1 MNCKPALRPAAR
13 MEKVGL
19 SEIVKISEKT
29 NRLRAEGRDLIALS
43 TGEPDFPTPEHVL
56 EAANI
61 AMRQGKTRYTPTAGT
76 QELRQSI
83 CASARRDLNLDY
95 TPSQIVVGT
104 GAKQILFNLFM
115 ASLDPGDEVIIPAPY
130 WTTYP
135 DIVSVCG
142 GTPVIVRTST
152 DSGMKIT
159 PDQLSTAITPRTRWV
174 LINSPANPSGA
185 LYNASELTA
194 LADVLRN
201 HPHVGIVSDEIYQ
214 HIAFAAFSSFGV
226 VAPDLADRTVIV
238 SGVSKAYA
246 MTGWRIGWA
255 IGPQNFINSMI
266 AIQGQSTSGACSIA
280 QAAAIAA
287 LDGPQGLLHDRKRA
301 FLVRRDLMVEELN
314 AAKGLNCA
322 VPDGAFY
329 VFPSCHETIS
339 RRTPNG
345 TTVETEVDFCNYLL
359 ESEGVAVVPGRAF
372 GTPGHVRLSFAYA
385 HETLVEAVQR
395 IHRAC
400 GRLE

>member
-1 MNCKPALRPAAR
+1 MNCKPALRPATR
-13 MEKVGL
+13 MKSVGL
-19 SEIVKISEKT
+19 SEIVRISEKT
-29 NRLRAEGRDLIALS
+29 NRLRAEGRDLITLS
-43 TGEPDFPTPEHVL
+43 TGEPDFPTPGHVL

-61 AMRQGKTRYTPTAGT
+61 AMRQGQTRYTPTAGT

-83 CASARRDLNLDY
+83 CAAARRDLNINY
-95 TPSQIVVGT
+95 APSQVVVGT

-152 DSGMKIT
+152 GSGMKIT
-159 PDQLSTAITPRTRWV
+159 PDQLTAAITPRTRWLLV
-174 LINSPANPSGA
+174 NSPANPTGA
-185 LYNASELTA
+185 LYSASELTA
-194 LADVLRN
+194 LANVLRH

-214 HIAFAAFSSFGV
+214 HIAFASFSSFGV
-226 VAPDLADRTVIV
+226 VAPDLADRMVIV

-255 IGPQNFINSMI
+255 IGPQNFINSLV

-287 LDGPQGLLHDRKRA
+287 LEGPQDLLEERKQA
-301 FLVRRDLMVEELN
+301 FLVRRDLVVKELN
-314 AAKGLNCA
+314 AVQGLSCT

-329 VFPSCHETIS
+329 VFPSCHEAIGQ
-339 RRTPNG
+339 RAANG
-345 TTVETEVDFCNYLL
+345 TVMETEVDFCNYLL

-372 GTPGHVRLSFAYA
+372 GTPGHVRVSFAYA
-385 HETLVEAVQR
+385 RQTLVEALGR
-395 IHRAC
+395 IRRAC
-400 GRLE
+400 EMLE